1 MDNQQEQLLIEK
13 KAQEIFS
20 FLLDYGFS
28 YEYTYEKG
36 SDTSCVYIHRFRKG
50 ISRLDIR
57 EVSGGDEINVMAYAN
72 GEYAVPNIYARYPK
86 ETRAFK
92 RKHFFKKATKLERFC
107 LVAELLKK
115 ESEKGNL
122 FGIRL

>member
-1 MDNQQEQLLIEK
+1 MAEELQSEIENTVK
-13 KAQEIFS
+13 EIFA
-20 FLLDYGFS
+20 FLLERGFS

-36 SDTSCVYIHRFRKG
+36 SDSSCVYIHRFRKG
-50 ISRLDIR
+50 ISRLDVR

-92 RKHFFKKATKLERFC
+92 RKHFFKKATKLERFY
-107 LVAELLKK
+107 LVAELLEK
-115 ESEKGNL
+115 ECEKDNL

>member
-1 MDNQQEQLLIEK
+1 MAEELQSEIENTVK
-13 KAQEIFS
+13 EIFA
-20 FLLDYGFS
+20 FLLERGFS

-36 SDTSCVYIHRFRKG
+36 SDSSCVYIHRFRKG
-50 ISRLDIR
+50 ISRLDVR

-72 GEYAVPNIYARYPK
+72 GEYAVPNIYARHRK

-92 RKHFFKKATKLERFC
+92 RKHFFKKATRLERFY
-107 LVAELLKK
+107 LVAELLEK
-115 ESEKGNL
+115 ECEKGNL